1 MVIFRFSVPS
11 RCVVGR
17 LVALILAVALVAGCN
32 LQNPPPVAEP
42 TWEEQREAILDITPV
57 GTPRDDVATR
67 LANAGV
73 QFTCSG
79 EEPEYHPDLR
89 CSMFYCHRWSLGDG
103 KIWPLDVALLFDE
116 SGNLYKIRRS
126 SADIS
131 QADFS
136 NRTTT
141 SPTATTAGAAREPAP
156 GNSGP
161 DLEPAEGVRNG
172 PRTSF
177 GAQRG
182 SGP

>member
-11 RCVVGR
+11 LCVVGR
-17 LVALILAVALVAGCN
+17 LVALILAVPLVAGCN

-42 TWEEQREAILDITPV
+42 NWEEQREAILDITPI
-57 GTPRDDVATR
+57 GTSREDVATR

-79 EEPEYHPDLR
+79 EEAEYRPDLR
-89 CSMFYCHRWSLGDG
+89 CSMFYCHRWNLGDG

-126 SADIS
+126 SADIA
-131 QADFS
+131 ADLANTAS
-136 NRTTT
+136 G
-141 SPTATTAGAAREPAP
+141 PTAATAGPAREAAT
-156 GNSGP
+156 GSSGP

-172 PRTSF
+172 PRSSF

-182 SGP
+182 SGL